1 MKSRSKSCAVMM
13 AIMVALALT
22 GWGADLK
29 SATDAGEWVWESGTD
44 SLDQS
49 GTYGQLGVASPGNI
63 PGARVYAS
71 TWTDRQGAFWLFGGY
86 GYDSAA
92 NGGSGDL
99 NDLWKYQGGEWTWMG
114 GSSLVEEPGTYGTRR
129 KPSGSNAPGAR
140 YQATSWTD
148 AKGNFWLFGGLGI
161 DSTGTRGQLNDLW
174 KYSNGQW
181 TWMAGSTRAFVAG
194 KVLTKI
200 PSARVSASS
209 WTDLQGNLWLF
220 GGDGFDSTGK
230 LGILNDLWKFSQGKW
245 IWIGGSKLAN
255 QFGKYGTKGLAG
267 RHNFPGARAFAVT
280 WTDATGDLW
289 LFGGLGNDK
298 NGRRCTAVPN
308 PCDLN
313 DLWKYSAGLWTW
325 MGGSNRAQ
333 QWGEY
338 GTQGVASPEN
348 MPGARDSAIS
358 WTDAAGNFW
367 LFGGYGYDSS
377 NLYFGD
383 MSDLWEFTAGK
394 WTWISGPNLAGE
406 TGTYGDEGIFAPN
419 NIPGCRDSAVNWI
432 DPAGNLWLFGGSD
445 RLTVP
450 LGGKFN
456 DLWEY
461 QP

>member
-99 NDLWKYQGGEWTWMG
+99 NDLWKYQGGEWTWM
-114 GSSLVEEPGTYGTRR
+114 
-129 KPSGSNAPGAR
+129 
-140 YQATSWTD
+140 
-148 AKGNFWLFGGLGI
+148 
-161 DSTGTRGQLNDLW
+161 
-174 KYSNGQW
+174 
-181 TWMAGSTRAFVAG
+181 AGSTRAFVAG

-255 QFGKYGTKGLAG
+255 QFGKYGT
-267 RHNFPGARAFAVT
+267 
-280 WTDATGDLW
+280 
-289 LFGGLGNDK
+289 
-298 NGRRCTAVPN
+298 
-308 PCDLN
+308 
-313 DLWKYSAGLWTW
+313 
-325 MGGSNRAQ
+325 
-333 QWGEY
+333 
-338 GTQGVASPEN
+338 
-348 MPGARDSAIS
+348 
-358 WTDAAGNFW
+358 
-367 LFGGYGYDSS
+367 
-377 NLYFGD
+377 
-383 MSDLWEFTAGK
+383 
-394 WTWISGPNLAGE
+394 
-406 TGTYGDEGIFAPN
+406 
-419 NIPGCRDSAVNWI
+419 
-432 DPAGNLWLFGGSD
+432 
-445 RLTVP
+445 
-450 LGGKFN
+450 
-456 DLWEY
+456 
-461 QP
+461 